1 MCQGKDK
8 LKSWSKMMENMY
20 KFNSVYDVIFVY
32 IYVTMVNN
40 PTVESNKKYMN
51 LHRRLPESNKILVL
65 AMQID
70 FFISWLSVRKEVFWS
85 Q

>member
-32 IYVTMVNN
+32 ICVYLYNHG
-40 PTVESNKKYMN
+40 EQSNS
-51 LHRRLPESNKILVL
+51 RI
-65 AMQID
+65 
-70 FFISWLSVRKEVFWS
+70 
-85 Q
+85 

>member
-32 IYVTMVNN
+32 IYM
-40 PTVESNKKYMN
+40 
-51 LHRRLPESNKILVL
+51 
-65 AMQID
+65 
-70 FFISWLSVRKEVFWS
+70 
-85 Q
+85 